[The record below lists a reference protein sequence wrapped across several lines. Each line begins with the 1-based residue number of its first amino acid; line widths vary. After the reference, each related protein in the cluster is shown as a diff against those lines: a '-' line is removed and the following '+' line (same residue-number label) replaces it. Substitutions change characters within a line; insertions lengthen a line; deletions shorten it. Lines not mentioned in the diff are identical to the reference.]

1 MVLTAHIS
9 ERFSYTRVQLIAQN
23 LIILPLHE
31 GGIFIPKNNLF
42 RTLWAM
48 NTVGGERTE
57 T

>member
-1 MVLTAHIS
+1 M
-9 ERFSYTRVQLIAQN
+9 QLIAQN

-48 NTVGGERTE
+48 NAVGGERTE